1 MPFLI
6 EDSWVNGQATYACPP
21 TLCPRVP
28 RLAVSAETPA
38 DLGRRCRT
46 YDIAELEDCAIAVD
60 ATYYLNHLL
69 DTPPAHEPLLS
80 ALGGLT
86 GIQSHI
92 NENLD
97 LWDKNR
103 IVPLFVFDGQSIT
116 GQDDVSLN
124 RRRAANQKTDDAWSL
139 YSQSQAERAVA
150 TFGANPGAFCVRKL
164 YPLLQ
169 SILKQRG
176 LHFLVPPYNACAQL
190 AYFELV
196 DSDQCAGVMGPQE
209 LLLYPVKD
217 SVIRSFDWDAKTVT
231 AVSKKKTMR
240 ALGVSEPMFIDA
252 LLMTGTSFLPPFPPL
267 LDTSMYQ
274 DSSTVMDAVNMLRTS
289 DKSVATACASFNDIL
304 QAQDPT
310 WLDKYRKARMA
321 VHHFIFIAEN
331 GEVRVNDFDRLT
343 KDNHEYLGLQLPAE
357 LFHYLNTGLIG
368 ARNLNCITH
377 GQIVVQ
383 PTLDGGVS
391 DEYRRLVTDKILPLK
406 EQALGLIIPRVHR
419 GIGHKDITMRVW
431 FDPKFAYTINHRS
444 LQPPPSQRV
453 GTWDVKETDLRK
465 FFPADFF
472 SPIYLEVLALA
483 NSDFVE
489 MTIAKEKFIRGIDSM
504 EMVTSVAIW
513 RFLHLRGYVNDEH
526 KLTKWG
532 NALATTLLALK
543 EEDENRAETPG
554 LDEAALLAFEL
565 VRFGV
570 LNGQHR
576 DGVAGMPRKGTDEE
590 KSSLVLISQCATLL
604 KLRHQV
610 YGYTGPLNKSLLA
623 FRSLSSAVREA
634 DRDLIEAIVASMFMY
649 GQCKR
654 ERDDYLDISQRLPFL
669 QEPDIGLGI
678 AIRTFFD
685 EDEVSD
691 SKEAR
696 AARLAEFPKT
706 FVPFAEA
713 LADDFRLCTDF
724 VGALNQG
731 VQTLDSKEVPAP
743 DKAAWAKAQGYLD
756 ARPF

>member
-6 EDSWVNGQATYACPP
+6 EDSWINGQAST
-21 TLCPRVP
+21 
-28 RLAVSAETPA
+28 SE
-38 DLGRRCRT
+38 
-46 YDIAELEDCAIAVD
+46 IAELEDCAIAVD
-60 ATYYLNHLL
+60 ASYYLNILL

-86 GIQSHI
+86 GIEAHI

-97 LWDKNR
+97 LWSKNR
-103 IVPLFVFDGQSIT
+103 ITPFFIFDGQSIT
-116 GQDDVSLN
+116 GQDQVSLA
-124 RRRAANQKTDDAWSL
+124 RRRSANQKTDDAWNL
-139 YSQSQAERAVA
+139 YSQSQAEQAVA
-150 TFGANPGAFCVRKL
+150 TFGANPGAFCVRNL

-169 SILKQRG
+169 SILKKRS

-190 AYFELV
+190 AYFEMI

-209 LLLYPVKD
+209 LLLYPIKD
-217 SVIRSFDWDAKTVT
+217 SIIRSFDWEAKTVSF
-231 AVSKKKTMR
+231 VSKKKVMS
-240 ALGVSEPMFIDA
+240 ALGVGEPMFIDA
-252 LLMTGTSFLPPFPPL
+252 MLMTGTSFLPPFPPL
-267 LDTSMYQ
+267 LDSSMYQ
-274 DSSTVMDAVNMLRTS
+274 NAFTIMDAVNMLRTS

-321 VHHFIFIAEN
+321 VQHFIYIAEN
-331 GEVRVNDFDRLT
+331 GEVRVNEFDKLT

-377 GQIVVQ
+377 GQILIQ
-383 PTLDGGVS
+383 PTLEGGAT
-391 DEYRRLVTDKILPLK
+391 DEYKKLVTDKIVPLK

-419 GIGHKDITMRVW
+419 GIGHKDITLRVW
-431 FDPKFAYTINHRS
+431 FDPKFAHTINHRS
-444 LQPPPSQRV
+444 LQPPPSQKV
-453 GTWDVKETDLRK
+453 GSWDVKESDLRK
-465 FFPADFF
+465 FFPVDFAG
-472 SPIYLEVLALA
+472 PIYLEVLALA

-489 MTIAKEKFIRGIDSM
+489 LTVAKEKFIKGIDTT

-543 EEDENRAETPG
+543 EANENRPEVPG

-565 VRFGV
+565 IRLGV
-570 LNGQHR
+570 LTANYR
-576 DGVAGMPRKGTDEE
+576 DDVPGMPRKGTDEE
-590 KSSLVLISQCATLL
+590 KSSLVLISQCASLL

-610 YGYTGPLNKSLLA
+610 YGYTGPLNKGLLA
-623 FRSLSSAVREA
+623 FRALSSTVREA

-654 ERDDYLDISQRLPFL
+654 ERDDYLDIGQRLPFL

-685 EDEVSD
+685 EDEASD

-696 AARLAEFPKT
+696 ATRLAEFPRT

-713 LADDFRLCTDF
+713 LSDDFRLCTDF

-731 VQTLDSKEVPAP
+731 VQTIDSTELPATN
-743 DKAAWAKAQGYLD
+743 KAAWTQAQRYLD